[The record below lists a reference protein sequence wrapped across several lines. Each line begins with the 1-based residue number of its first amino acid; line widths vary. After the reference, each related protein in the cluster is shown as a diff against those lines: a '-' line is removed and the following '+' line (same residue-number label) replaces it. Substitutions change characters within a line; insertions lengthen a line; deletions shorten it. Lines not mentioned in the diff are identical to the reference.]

1 MKTHPSELYFY
12 HSPAQL
18 VDKQTLA
25 YAKSISPFVNTIDLS
40 KERLTATQ
48 WNMLLVK
55 LNLRA
60 KDLLNRAHPD
70 YQRFIAG
77 KNWDDESWLNI
88 LIKSPNLIKAPIA
101 SLRNRA
107 ILCITPTDILKLN
120 SMHLV

>member
-12 HSPAQL
+12 HSPAQP

-25 YAKSISPFVNTIDLS
+25 YAKSISKFVNSIDLT

-48 WNMLLVK
+48 WHSLLTK

-101 SLRNRA
+101 TLRNRA
-107 ILCITPTDILKLN
+107 ILCTTPTDILKLN

>member
-1 MKTHPSELYFY
+1 MKMHPSELYFY
-12 HSPAQL
+12 HSPAQP

-25 YAKSISPFVNTIDLS
+25 YAKSISNFVNTIDLT

-48 WNMLLVK
+48 WNSLLIK

-77 KNWDDESWLNI
+77 KNWDEESWLNI

-107 ILCITPTDILKLN
+107 ILCLTPTDILKLN

>member
-25 YAKSISPFVNTIDLS
+25 YAKSISQFVNAIDLS

-48 WNMLLVK
+48 WNTLLVK

-77 KNWDDESWLNI
+77 KNWDEESWLNI
-88 LIKSPNLIKAPIA
+88 LIKFPNLIKAPIA

-107 ILCITPTDILKLN
+107 ILCTTPTDILKLN

>member
-1 MKTHPSELYFY
+1 MRTHPSELYFY
-12 HSPAQL
+12 HSPAQP

-25 YAKSISPFVNTIDLS
+25 YAKSIAQFVNSIDIS
-40 KERLTATQ
+40 KEKLTATQ
-48 WNMLLVK
+48 WNSLLIK

-77 KNWDDESWLNI
+77 KNWDEESWLNI
-88 LIKSPNLIKAPIA
+88 LIESPNLIKAPIA
-101 SLRNRA
+101 TLRNRA
-107 ILCITPTDILKLN
+107 IMCSTPTDILKLN

>member
-12 HSPAQL
+12 HSPSQV

-25 YAKSISPFVNTIDLS
+25 YAKSVAQFVNTIDLS

-48 WNMLLVK
+48 WHSLLIK

-60 KDLLNRAHPD
+60 KDLLNRASPD
-70 YQRFIAG
+70 YQRHIAG

-88 LIKSPNLIKAPIA
+88 LIKYPNLIKAPIA
-101 SLRNRA
+101 SLRGSA
-107 ILCITPTDILKLN
+107 VLCQTPTDILKLN
-120 SMHLV
+120 SMHLA